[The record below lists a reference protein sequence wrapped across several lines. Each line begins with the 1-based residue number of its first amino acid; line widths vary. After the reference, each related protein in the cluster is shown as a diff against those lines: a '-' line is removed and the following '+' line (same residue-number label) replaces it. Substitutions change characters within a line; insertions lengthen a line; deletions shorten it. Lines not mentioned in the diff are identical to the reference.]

1 MMCISQVSVR
11 LAQFHNNVKKVVR
24 EACENALIAEGFVPD
39 PIDLGKL
46 HYYITVLTMTIY
58 GTDKNSANMDLDGK
72 PISLDVKD
80 KQTYTM
86 QASKRSH
93 CQRLTR

>member
-1 MMCISQVSVR
+1 MAVHGI
-11 LAQFHNNVKKVVR
+11 
-24 EACENALIAEGFVPD
+24 
-39 PIDLGKL
+39 
-46 HYYITVLTMTIY
+46 
-58 GTDKNSANMDLDGK
+58 DKNSANMDLDDK